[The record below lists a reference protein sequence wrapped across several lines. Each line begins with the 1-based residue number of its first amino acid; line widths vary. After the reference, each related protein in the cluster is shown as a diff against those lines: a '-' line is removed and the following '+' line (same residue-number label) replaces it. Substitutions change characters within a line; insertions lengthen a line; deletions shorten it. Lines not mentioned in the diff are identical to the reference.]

1 MKTFKDLTFEPHHS
15 GEGKQALLGFDNGRA
30 VSVITGSRYFYI
42 SEVQPYEVAFIDKT
56 GELGLIFLSYD
67 KVSFMESTEDL
78 GDIMSGEPEG
88 YCTEEDVTR
97 IMEAIQKL

>member
-42 SEVQPYEVAFIDKT
+42 SEVQPYEVAFIKQDCN
-56 GELGLIFLSYD
+56 LGQVYLSD
-67 KVSFMESTEDL
+67 ISVALFEDE
-78 GDIMSGEPEG
+78 DYSEVQG

>member
-1 MKTFKDLTFEPHHS
+1 MKTFNDLTFKPHHS
-15 GEGKQALLGFDNGRA
+15 GEGKQAILDFDNGRA
-30 VSVITGSRYFYI
+30 ISVITGKYFYT
-42 SEVQPYEVAFIDKT
+42 SEEGPYEVGFIDKT

-78 GDIMSGEPEG
+78 GDILSGEPEG

>member
-1 MKTFKDLTFEPHHS
+1 MKTFKDLTFGPHPS
-15 GEGKQALLGFDNGRA
+15 GEGKHAFLEFNNGRGI
-30 VSVITGSRYFYI
+30 SVITGKYFYT
-42 SEVQPYEVAFIDKT
+42 SEEGPYEVGFIDKT
-56 GELGLIFLSYD
+56 GELGFMFLSYD

>member
-15 GEGKQALLGFDNGRA
+15 GKGKQALLGFDNGRA

-42 SEVQPYEVAFIDKT
+42 SEVQPYEVAFIKQD
-56 GELGLIFLSYD
+56 GNLGCVYD
-67 KVSFMESTEDL
+67 FTLVEDTEHN
-78 GDIMSGEPEG
+78 EVQG